1 MRFASALNLGSGS
14 IGLGAASTSGI
25 YRYDGATAS
34 RVGLFTLNGSG
45 EIAVTD
51 PAAVFTIPTGLTGA
65 GSLVKT
71 GSGTLQLSGSG
82 NFTGGTTISS
92 GTVLAGVA
100 RALGTG
106 NVVVG
111 NGGVLAVATPL
122 DLGTGFSVTTQP
134 GGLVSVASGGSL
146 PLAAGSSLA
155 GFRSASANT
164 TASILSGSVGP
175 SGGTVSAT
183 WLPTATGLFSDV
195 LELSTATA
203 WRGDDNVRA
212 GAQLGL
218 LHLEREAAQHDRE
231 SHVGEPGELPSHL
244 FTLHC
249 EFTDWA

>member
-1 MRFASALNLGSGS
+1 MHLQGGTIDLQQGGITATGSSVQSWTSGTVTGATYAIGGTNPIVKTSAGEVLVGGSTSITTTGGIAIEEGTMRFASALNLGSGS

-65 GSLVKT
+65 GSLMKT
-71 GSGTLQLSGSG
+71 GAGTLQLSGSG

-106 NVVVG
+106 NVTVG
-111 NGGVLAVATPL
+111 NGGVLAVATAL

-183 WLPTATGLFSDV
+183 
-195 LELSTATA
+195 
-203 WRGDDNVRA
+203 
-212 GAQLGL
+212 
-218 LHLEREAAQHDRE
+218 
-231 SHVGEPGELPSHL
+231 
-244 FTLHC
+244 
-249 EFTDWA
+249 